1 MVFGTCLT
9 EVEKS
14 MAAKKDSSKG
24 KERVGKE
31 LPPNAFIG
39 WTGKPAEADLGKALG
54 PAKLVWDG
62 LIADLVQQGVTIQE
76 WKSYSPKYGWSLRLL
91 RKKRTIIWLS
101 PCEGCF
107 QVLFILGDRAVE
119 AARGCGL
126 SAGALAILDQAPK
139 YPEGTGV
146 RLLIKGPKDI
156 PTVKK
161 LAAVKLEN

>member
-1 MVFGTCLT
+1 M
-9 EVEKS
+9 EVERS
-14 MAAKKDSSKG
+14 MAAKKDSSKR
-24 KERVGKE
+24 KERTEKE
-31 LPPNAFIG
+31 MPPNAFIG
-39 WTGKPAEADLGKALG
+39 WTGKPAEADLCKALG
-54 PAKLVWDG
+54 PAKPVWDG
-62 LIADLVQQGVTIQE
+62 LIADLAAQHGVTIQE

-91 RKKRTIIWLS
+91 RGKRTIVWLG

-126 SAGALAILDQAPK
+126 SAGALAILDEAPK

-146 RLLIKGPKDI
+146 RLLIKGPKDM